1 MAEVDIEDR
10 PDTLAAPIAAC
21 LVCGG
26 ACAPSRTLPGLL
38 TCMSCGFITAD
49 VALTESEQAAL
60 YGHDYFHGQE
70 YLDYALER
78 DALRAN
84 FRGRLA
90 TMRAV
95 DADLGRARLLEI
107 GCSYGYFLELVRGA
121 VGAAQGIDVAAEAVA
136 RARAELGVDA
146 QAGSYLDTAFP
157 QPFDWIVMWDTIEHL
172 LQPGR
177 FIAKAAADLRPGGF
191 LALTTG
197 DIGSLNARFRGRRWR
212 MIHPPTHLHYFSV
225 ATVRRLLAAHG
236 LEVVHVSHP
245 GTTRSVRSILYLVL
259 ALRMGRRR
267 WYEAIERMPFARL
280 SIPLNLGDIMFVIA
294 RRSGSDSRRE
304 ELPCRK

>member
-1 MAEVDIEDR
+1 MAEADAEVR
-10 PDTLAAPIAAC
+10 PDARAARTVAC

-26 ACAPSRTLPGLL
+26 ACAPSRALPGLL
-38 TCMSCGFITAD
+38 SCATCGFVTAD
-49 VALTESEQAAL
+49 VTLTEREQAAL

-70 YLDYALER
+70 YLNYALER
-78 DALRAN
+78 DALHAN

-95 DADLGRARLLEI
+95 DADLARARLLEI
-107 GCSYGYFLELVRGA
+107 GCSYGYFLELVHEI
-121 VGAAQGIDVAAEAVA
+121 VGTAQGIDVAVEAVA
-136 RARAELGVDA
+136 RARAQLGVDA

-157 QPFDWIVMWDTIEHL
+157 RPFDWIVMWDTIEHL
-172 LQPGR
+172 LQPDR

-197 DIGSLNARFRGRRWR
+197 DIGSVNARLRGRRWR

-225 ATVRRLLAAHG
+225 ATARRLLSVHG
-236 LEVVHVSHP
+236 FEVIHVSHP
-245 GTTRSVRSILYLVL
+245 GMTRSLRSILYLVL

-267 WYEAIERMPFARL
+267 WYETLERLPLARL
-280 SIPLNLGDIMFVIA
+280 SIPLNLGDIMFIIA
-294 RRSGSDSRRE
+294 RRGDPPSRLE
-304 ELPCRK
+304 GLPCRK